1 MCACKIT
8 QITMMR
14 GQYYFNWNLRSF
26 SVCSCSCEDSRAPP
40 LNLYWDISIA
50 EDLHCLKAVDRN
62 FAQTGGAKFH
72 FIGTLSFY
80 IDQSFFRSATR
91 WTRCK
96 WYFWCLAW
104 RGRSNGCDL
113 SFSIITAFVLYS
125 AALWQPSMAS
135 WMVEIRSA
143 IIFSGV
149 SLTNFN
155 QALSSSLVWSVI
167 AINLF
172 VFSSISVRLLELVKN
187 VWNLVKFEWKD
198 LFVDL
203 VVFLLLQSGTQNPFW
218 SWFDHA
224 L

>member
-1 MCACKIT
+1 
-8 QITMMR
+8 MMR

-26 SVCSCSCEDSRAPP
+26 PVCSCSCEDSRAPP

-50 EDLHCLKAVDRN
+50 EDLHCVKAVDRN
-62 FAQTGGAKFH
+62 FARTGGANFH

-80 IDQSFFRSATR
+80 IDQCFFRRATR
-91 WTRCK
+91 WTRCR
-96 WYFWCLAW
+96 WYSWCLAW

-113 SFSIITAFVLYS
+113 SFSIIIAFVLYN

-155 QALSSSLVWSVI
+155 QALRSSLVWSAI
-167 AINLF
+167 AIKLF
-172 VFSSISVRLLELVKN
+172 VFSSISARLLELVKN
-187 VWNLVKFEWKD
+187 AWNLVKFDEKTCLWT
-198 LFVDL
+198 L
-203 VVFLLLQSGTQNPFW
+203 
-218 SWFDHA
+218 
-224 L
+224 